1 MKRYNMLIMLFVLT
15 AALLTG
21 CGCTGPTMDQTEAPT
36 VLPTNEEVR
45 PTTRP
50 PTQPSTEPSTQAT
63 TEPAATTAPFDN
75 GNGPMDPG
83 FGTEVPDSTETN
95 RAKMR

>member
-1 MKRYNMLIMLFVLT
+1 MKRYNMMIMLFVLT

-50 PTQPSTEPSTQAT
+50 TTQPTSEPTTMAT
-63 TEPAATTAPFDN
+63 TQPTETTVPIES

-83 FGTEVPDSTETN
+83 MTTETTDSAGTN
-95 RAKMR
+95 QPRMR

>member
-50 PTQPSTEPSTQAT
+50 ATQPTVEPSTQAT
-63 TEPAATTAPFDN
+63 TEPTVTTAPYDN
-75 GNGPMDPG
+75 GNGPIGPG
-83 FGTEVPDSTETN
+83 MGTEVPDSTETSP
-95 RAKMR
+95 AKMR

>member
-1 MKRYNMLIMLFVLT
+1 MKRYNMMIMLFVLT

-45 PTTRP
+45 PTTKP
-50 PTQPSTEPSTQAT
+50 TTQPTSEPTTMAT
-63 TEPAATTAPFDN
+63 TEPAQTTAPIES

-83 FGTEVPDSTETN
+83 TGTDETDAGSAN
-95 RAKMR
+95 QPRMR